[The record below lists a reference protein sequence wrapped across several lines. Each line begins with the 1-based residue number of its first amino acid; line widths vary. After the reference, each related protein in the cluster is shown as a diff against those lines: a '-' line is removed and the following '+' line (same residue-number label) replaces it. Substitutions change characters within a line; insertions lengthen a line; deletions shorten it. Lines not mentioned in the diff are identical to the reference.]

1 MADWIKVEH
10 CLADKPEILIMA
22 AKLGMDRYAVMG
34 RLLTV
39 WTWFDCHTVNG
50 NVSGVTGSFVD
61 TLIACAGFAE
71 AMQNVGW
78 LAVANE
84 RVSVPNF
91 DRHIS
96 KSAKAR
102 ALTNIRVKRSRNA
115 PSVTKALPDQNQNQ
129 IRTDTDKVRTES
141 TDSDHRTFGVEA
153 VREEAG
159 AFAADLFR
167 KIRFSGKDGKLIW
180 QVAVAVR
187 MLGKVSEAHAVSA
200 ATGAGLVTGVRNS
213 VAYFRTCLRESTPGI
228 DALIKTIRLPGKE
241 WGPPAGV
248 KDQDILKFADN
259 GKSTGTGSL
268 YEKQKTPDDLLR
280 ELENLQHR
288 E

>member
-1 MADWIKVEH
+1 MADWLKVEH
-10 CLADKPEILIMA
+10 CLGDKPEVVVMA
-22 AKLGMDRYAVMG
+22 SHLGMDRFAVVG
-34 RLLTV
+34 RLLAV
-39 WTWFDCHTVNG
+39 WTWFDCHTLNG
-50 NVSGVTGSFVD
+50 NARSVPGSFID
-61 TLIACAGFAE
+61 TLIGCAGFAE
-71 AMQNVGW
+71 AMQLAGW
-78 LAVANE
+78 LNAENGGI
-84 RVSVPNF
+84 SVPNF
-91 DRHIS
+91 GRHIS

-102 ALTNIRVKRSRNA
+102 ALGNIRKERFRNDT
-115 PSVTKALPDQNQNQ
+115 SVPKTSPDQRSEK
-129 IRTDTDKVRTES
+129 IRMSDKVRTES
-141 TDSDHRTFGVEA
+141 TDSDHRNFVVTEVQEH
-153 VREEAG
+153 AG
-159 AFAADLFR
+159 GFAADLFR
-167 KIRFSGKDGKLIW
+167 KLRFSGKDGKLIW

-241 WGPPAGV
+241 WGPPARV
-248 KDQDILKFADN
+248 KDQDILKFAGN